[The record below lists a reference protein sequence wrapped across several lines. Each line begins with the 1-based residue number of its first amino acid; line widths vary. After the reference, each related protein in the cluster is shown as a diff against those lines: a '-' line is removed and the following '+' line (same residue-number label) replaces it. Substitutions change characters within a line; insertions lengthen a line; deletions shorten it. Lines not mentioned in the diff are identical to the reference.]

1 MKRRSFL
8 AAAPALGLIG
18 LPAPLLARPAPSF
31 EKRAEEIA
39 EMMRQH
45 FRPTL
50 PEGVE
55 YYDIIIKD
63 APGIPMGPNEVR
75 MIGSAGVLNWF
86 PAGGGWH

>member
-18 LPAPLLARPAPSF
+18 LPAPMLAHPALSF
-31 EKRAEEIA
+31 EERAEEIA

-55 YYDIIIKD
+55 RYAITIQD
-63 APGIPMGPNEVR
+63 APGIPMGPNECR
-75 MIGSAGVLNWF
+75 LTGYAGELNWF
-86 PAGGGWH
+86 PTGRGWL

>member
-18 LPAPLLARPAPSF
+18 LPAPMLALPAPSF
-31 EKRAEEIA
+31 EDRAEEIA

-55 YYDIIIKD
+55 RYAITICD
-63 APGIPMGPNEVR
+63 APGIPTRANEYR
-75 MIGSAGVLNWF
+75 LTGFAGALNWF
-86 PAGGGWH
+86 PTGRGWL

>member
-18 LPAPLLARPAPSF
+18 LPAPMLARPAPSF
-31 EKRAEEIA
+31 EERAEEIA

-50 PEGVE
+50 PEGVDR
-55 YYDIIIKD
+55 YIITIHD
-63 APGIPMGPNEVR
+63 APGIPMVQDECRLTGCT
-75 MIGSAGVLNWF
+75 GTLNWF
-86 PAGGGWH
+86 PVGCGWI